1 MANFLESYNQE
12 FVDKDFERIHL
23 FELLRK
29 EYGGSKALYLGSHIH
44 IAPSLVYP
52 TVVYVDSYK
61 RAAKLF
67 QDKQLAEYVEK
78 NKKYEEKSTIEF
90 IYRNYD
96 KELSINSDF
105 DLLISQYAGFVSQAG
120 KKYLKSGG
128 ILVANNSHGDASMTH
143 LDDDYEL
150 IAVSNHTSDKWRI
163 STENLDDYFIPKNG
177 KPDSVVEL
185 REIMR
190 GFGYTKTAANYI
202 FRKP

>member
-1 MANFLESYNQE
+1 MESYNRE
-12 FVDKDFERIHL
+12 FIDKDFERVNL

-29 EYGGSKALYLGSHIH
+29 DYGGTKALYLGSHIH
-44 IAPSLVYP
+44 VAPSLVYP
-52 TVVYVDSYK
+52 IVVYVDSYK

-67 QDKQLAEYVEK
+67 QDNQLIEYVEK
-78 NKKYEEKSTIEF
+78 NKQYDVKSTVQF
-90 IYRNYD
+90 IHTNYD
-96 KELSINSDF
+96 KELNIDDNF

-128 ILVANNSHGDASMTH
+128 TLVANNSHGDASMAH

-150 IAVSNHTSDKWRI
+150 IGVANHTNDKWRI
-163 STENLDDYFIPKNG
+163 STENLGDYFIPKNG

-185 REIMR
+185 RNNMR

-202 FRKP
+202 FRKL